1 MSDQSDDE
9 TGETGDTTTTADV
22 GDLGPMPDAVI
33 EPGEP
38 NPGGVDAVVHGDGV
52 DGEDAEGEPAPR
64 DLDPDRNPAVEDA
77 MPDEVKQTEDT
88 GTEATR
94 SEDGETE
101 TDAEDESPA

>member
-1 MSDQSDDE
+1 MSDSTDTPDTPDD
-9 TGETGDTTTTADV
+9 
-22 GDLGPMPDAVI
+22 GDLGPMPEPEI

-52 DGEDAEGEPAPR
+52 DGEDADGEPAPR
-64 DLDPDRNPAVEDA
+64 DLDPNRNPAVEDA

-94 SEDGETE
+94 SEDGETD
-101 TDAEDESPA
+101 TDAEDEAPA